1 MTGSLADRIVRE
13 IEQAAGLYHRLLE
26 LTARLRVLRLP
37 DLLREIAGGASGG
50 IVLLDNIEILFDAG
64 RQHDPL
70 LLLQGLSRGKTVVA
84 AWNGAAGLVVNTVDR
99 IAHGMKL
106 GIAGMHNQAR
116 QWAAQPFLAELVD
129 LLLLR
134 EEMGQPPPAVG

>member
-26 LTARLRVLRLP
+26 LIARLRVLRLP

-64 RQHDPL
+64 RQRVLIEFSGRRPQDYEPMSSEDFQL
-70 LLLQGLSRGKTVVA
+70 IAPA
-84 AWNGAAGLVVNTVDR
+84 AA
-99 IAHGMKL
+99 
-106 GIAGMHNQAR
+106 
-116 QWAAQPFLAELVD
+116 
-129 LLLLR
+129 
-134 EEMGQPPPAVG
+134 